1 MVSSPKRNEVP
12 ALSKT
17 RPLIFAALFAA
28 LTAVGAMIR
37 IPLPPSYFT
46 LQYLFSAMAGVLLGP
61 VYGPLSQLLYLALGL
76 LGLPVFASG
85 GGFLYVLQPTFGFL
99 LGSVAAAWIIGKL
112 TRKNTSRR
120 RILLAGLIG
129 LTLLYAVGAAY
140 LLMLYLLWLPRTQSA
155 AQLLAAATLPFLP
168 FDVSKILLYT
178 FLCPRL
184 IPHLGR
190 MHQ

>member
-1 MVSSPKRNEVP
+1 M
-12 ALSKT
+12 SKT

>member
-1 MVSSPKRNEVP
+1 M
-12 ALSKT
+12 SKT
-17 RPLIFAALFAA
+17 RSLIFTALFAA

-46 LQYLFSAMAGVLLGP
+46 LQFLFSAMAGVLLGP

-99 LGSVAAAWIIGKL
+99 LGSVAAAWVIGKL

-120 RILLAGLIG
+120 SILLAGLAG

-168 FDVSKILLYT
+168 IDIVKVLLCP
-178 FLCPRL
+178 FLCSRL
-184 IPHLGR
+184 LPHFVR